1 MRLLLRE
8 NRHEI
13 KNEYRM
19 RIAVVFF
26 SFLIAVMVIWFF
38 VLLSLYMQVRV
49 DYKIADEQ
57 LNELR
62 SSEIVSAR
70 EEYLRLSELLSD
82 KGKSLDEETYNS
94 SFIVDVLVQN
104 SLVVSG
110 EINISSIDLQFSNVT
125 QKRNDKDRKIGEKSL
140 IDLKGVASTRSDL
153 VEFQKQLLE
162 DDLFIDVDIPYSS
175 FTASTDIPFDI
186 RIETV
191 ELGEYLN
198 STETINSA
206 SSVSNN
212 LNNNG

>member
-198 STETINSA
+198 STETVNSA